1 MLDAAST
8 QAVRM
13 PVKAVRTRGKPDHDR
28 SGSECAGDADLRI
41 FDDRGP
47 LDRDSELARGMEIEV
62 GRGLAPLDMF
72 AAAVD
77 MTSERLGEAEMIEM
91 ATEPPHGARRGDRFG
106 QLRRER
112 TDEIDG

>member
-1 MLDAAST
+1 MLDAERT
-8 QAVRM
+8 QAVGM
-13 PVKAVRTRGKPDHDR
+13 PVKAVRTRGKADHHR
-28 SGSECAGDADLRI
+28 SRSECAANADLRI

-62 GRGLAPLDMF
+62 GLGLAPLDML

-91 ATEPPHGARRGDRFG
+91 ATKPAHRARRGNRFG
-106 QLRRER
+106 Q
-112 TDEIDG
+112 